1 MHADWAIERIADSR
15 MPTDWTHRRE
25 CRSVC
30 RALSDVP
37 SGSAVLDISCGSG
50 RWLESLGRRGDRIT
64 CANPSEGALADAA
77 DHWQEIVP
85 AGKESPP
92 TPEFVLASLPQTSF
106 PDRHFDAV
114 ICTGYFDRLSRSDL
128 RIEAL
133 LELRRISRGPI
144 VVSFCNAFSL
154 DALQLGLARSRSST
168 GSRQRIP
175 VPVWSFLNDLR
186 RAGLNPLHRH
196 AVLWG
201 ISSLWHIVSLPVSG
215 RAVGSFGKS
224 SASLTEAA

>member
-15 MPTDWTHRRE
+15 ASSAWTLRRE
-25 CRSVC
+25 YRSIC
-30 RALSDVP
+30 RALSGVP

-50 RWLESLGRRGDRIT
+50 RWLSALARRGDRVT
-64 CANPSEGALADAA
+64 CADSSQHALAGASS
-77 DHWQEIVP
+77 HWREIVR
-85 AGKESPP
+85 AGKLTPP
-92 TPEFVLASLPQTSF
+92 EPTFVLSTLPQTSF

-114 ICTGYFDRLSRSDL
+114 ICTGHFDRLGTSDL

-133 LELRRISRGPI
+133 RELRRISRGPV

-154 DALQLGLARSRSST
+154 DALQLGLGRKRSSA
-168 GSRQRIP
+168 GYRDRVP

-186 RAGLNPLHRH
+186 RAGLNPIDRH

-201 ISSLWHIVSLPVSG
+201 ISSLWHLVSVPASG
-215 RAVGSFGKS
+215 RAGAFVATCRPGFAK
-224 SASLTEAA
+224 AA

>member
-1 MHADWAIERIADSR
+1 MHADWASERIADSR
-15 MPTDWTHRRE
+15 MSSAWTHRRE
-25 CRSVC
+25 YRSVC
-30 RALSDVP
+30 RALSGVP
-37 SGSAVLDISCGSG
+37 GGSAVLDISCGSG
-50 RWLESLGRRGDRIT
+50 RWLSALARRGDRVT
-64 CANPSEGALADAA
+64 CADSSRHALAEASN
-77 DHWQEIVP
+77 HWREIVR
-85 AGKESPP
+85 AGKLTPP
-92 TPEFVLASLPQTSF
+92 EPTFVLSALPQTSF
-106 PDRHFDAV
+106 PDRYFDAV
-114 ICTGYFDRLSRSDL
+114 ICTGHFDRLGTSDL

-133 LELRRISRGPI
+133 RELRRISRGPV

-168 GSRQRIP
+168 GSRQRNP

-186 RAGLNPLHRH
+186 RAGLNPVDRH